1 MKKSALQLEQE
12 RIEILQEMGSHLRQL
27 RQEQSMSLEEVAAKT
42 KIQMRLLNAIE
53 SGQLEELPEPVYIQS
68 FIKQFA
74 DALGINGAAFASSFP
89 TTPILRPVQQPWRHL
104 PAAQLRPVHLYVVY
118 IFLIVFAVNSLS
130 YLMNRSTTP
139 TLTNVEA
146 YQPPGTQPGQAVNPV
161 ASNQV
166 FGPFSPVKTTTN
178 PSGKQKSTTPGLAGL
193 LSAPPDADN
202 ANKPVRVS
210 VILKAQSWIRVVTDG
225 KTEFEGVLP
234 EGTQRVWMADE
245 QLTLRAG
252 NAGGVL
258 VGLNEQQAKQ
268 LGDPG
273 SVEEVTFE
281 ANANAAQL
289 PSNRMDD
296 AINGAENTA
305 NVAIFAAPSD
315 QVAIR

>member
-12 RIEILQEMGSHLRQL
+12 RIEKLREMGSHLRQL

-53 SGQLEELPEPVYIQS
+53 SGQLEQLPEPVYVQS

-74 DALGINGAAFASSFP
+74 DALGMNGAAFASSFP
-89 TTPILRPVQQPWRHL
+89 TTPILRPVQRSWRNL
-104 PAAQLRPVHLYVVY
+104 PAAQLRPVHLYVIYV
-118 IFLIVFAVNSLS
+118 FLIVFAVNSLS
-130 YLMNRSTTP
+130 YLMNRSTP
-139 TLTNVEA
+139 SAIPNVEA
-146 YQPPGTQPGQAVNPV
+146 YQPPGTQPGPTTNSV

-166 FGPFSPVKTTTN
+166 FGPFSPVKTTAA
-178 PSGKQKSTTPGLAGL
+178 PGKVNATSRLGL
-193 LSAPPDADN
+193 LATPQNANS

-234 EGTQRVWMADE
+234 EGTQRVWMANE

-281 ANANAAQL
+281 ANANSAQL
-289 PSNRMDD
+289 PSETREGSQNPV
-296 AINGAENTA
+296 GAEILP
-305 NVAIFAAPSD
+305 VPSD
-315 QVAIR
+315 RVAIR

>member
-1 MKKSALQLEQE
+1 MKKSTLQLEQE
-12 RIEILQEMGSHLRQL
+12 RIEKLQEMGSRLRQL
-27 RQEQSMSLEEVAAKT
+27 RQEQAMSLEEVAAKT

-53 SGQLEELPEPVYIQS
+53 AGQLEELPEPVYIQS

-89 TTPILRPVQQPWRHL
+89 TTPILRPVQQPWRNL

-118 IFLIVFAVNSLS
+118 VFLIVFAVNSLS
-130 YLMNRSTTP
+130 YLMSRSTVP
-139 TLTNVEA
+139 TVTNIEA
-146 YQPPGTQPGQAVNPV
+146 YQPPSNQPGAEGNFV
-161 ASNQV
+161 AANRV
-166 FGPFSPVKTTTN
+166 FGPSRPISSVATPPRK
-178 PSGKQKSTTPGLAGL
+178 PKSSTLGLASL
-193 LSAPPDADN
+193 LSLPNN
-202 ANKPVRVS
+202 ANDSNKPVRVS
-210 VILKAQSWIRVVTDG
+210 VVLKAQSWIRVVTDG

-258 VGLNEQQAKQ
+258 VGLNDQQVKQ

-281 ANANAAQL
+281 ANANAAEI
-289 PSNRMDD
+289 PAD
-296 AINGAENTA
+296 ATENPKNTA
-305 NVAIFAAPSD
+305 NVTVFPAPSD

>member
-193 LSAPPDADN
+193 LSAPLDADN

-305 NVAIFAAPSD
+305 NVAIFSAPSD

>member
-305 NVAIFAAPSD
+305 NVAIFSAPSD

>member
-146 YQPPGTQPGQAVNPV
+146 YQPPGTHPGQAVNPV

-289 PSNRMDD
+289 PSNMTDD
-296 AINGAENTA
+296 AINGAEKIAT
-305 NVAIFAAPSD
+305 FAVFSAPSD